1 MVLATLANDD
11 IPYAEER
18 LRSRQIP
25 YFAQP
30 TPNTERTNLF
40 FGCKECMEAI
50 RLFVSGRSL
59 NSLTPE
65 EDFIIGAMLDTIF
78 ADSANAIVAANRTLR
93 KQR

>member
-50 RLFVSGRSL
+50 RHFVSGRSL
-59 NSLTPE
+59 NSLAPE
-65 EDFIIGAMLDTIF
+65 EDFIIGAMLGYDIC
-78 ADSANAIVAANRTLR
+78 RQCERYCRR
-93 KQR
+93 KSNS